1 MEAKANHELTSNQTT
16 SLELLSFACVLAP
29 VSATLAAMNIAQFF
43 YKLYVTDASGQPKQF
58 LGTAFPIVPNGG
70 LLTCKHVV
78 NVVLPT
84 GSSIAVFDNEFSRF
98 TPLSSPPIF
107 SANSEVDIAYLPN
120 ALARSKAEYF
130 PILSPAEL
138 KIGED
143 VYSFGYF
150 AIGGDSSSI
159 EQGYFAGEIVNFFN
173 HERSTDVASFT
184 LPYAVLEGMSG
195 SPVLTYHSGPKVVGI
210 AIGNR
215 SSRILASE
223 IVEYK
228 DSRREFK
235 ESVNRIVE
243 FGVAHHC
250 AAIRSFLSQ
259 VGAQGF
265 QVSAGRVQVP
275 GL

>member
-1 MEAKANHELTSNQTT
+1 M
-16 SLELLSFACVLAP
+16 LAD
-29 VSATLAAMNIAQFF
+29 MNIALFF
-43 YKLYVTDASGQPKQF
+43 YKLYLTDASGQPKQF
-58 LGTAFPIVPNGG
+58 LGTAFPVTPNGG
-70 LLTCKHVV
+70 LLTCRHVV
-78 NVVLPT
+78 DITIPA
-84 GSSIAVFDNEFSRF
+84 GSSIVTFDNELSRF
-98 TPLSSPPIF
+98 TPLPLPPVF
-107 SANSEVDIAYLPN
+107 STNPEVDMAYLPN
-120 ALARSKAEYF
+120 ALARKKAEYF

-150 AIGGDSSSI
+150 AIGGDSNSI
-159 EQGYFAGEIVNFFN
+159 EQGYFSGKIVNFFN
-173 HERSTDVASFT
+173 HERSPEVASFT

-195 SPVLTYHSGPKVVGI
+195 SPVLTYHYGPKLVGI
-210 AIGNR
+210 GIGNR

-223 IVEYK
+223 IIEYT
-228 DSRREFK
+228 DSQREFK

-250 AAIRSFLSQ
+250 AAIQSFLAQ

-265 QVSAGRVQVP
+265 EVSAGQVQIA